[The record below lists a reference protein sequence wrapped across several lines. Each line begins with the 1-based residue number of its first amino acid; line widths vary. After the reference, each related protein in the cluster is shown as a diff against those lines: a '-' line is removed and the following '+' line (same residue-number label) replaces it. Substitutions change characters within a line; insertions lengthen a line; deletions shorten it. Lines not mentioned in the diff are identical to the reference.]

1 MLTCLCILFLSLNV
15 LYLFKSYLVSIF
27 SSIWRG
33 PFWYNL
39 KGAVSYSPK
48 NVSVLTFI
56 LLGIV
61 FLCVSSH
68 SGEHFLTWQ
77 SKLGVDKWHFQFWRV
92 QLHSCDGLMSFPL
105 VDSVFCEV
113 KNDVLLAHPPLLF
126 FCLFLLASLVLFC
139 FTLPSHPCFLFP
151 FSVILGSKTRVSR
164 MLDKCCSLW
173 P

>member
-1 MLTCLCILFLSLNV
+1 M
-15 LYLFKSYLVSIF
+15 YLFKSYLVSIF

-68 SGEHFLTWQ
+68 SGEQFPDLPIQ
-77 SKLGVDKWHFQFWRV
+77 VGRRKCHFQFWRV

-113 KNDVLLAHPPLLF
+113 KSDVLLAYPPLLF
-126 FCLFLLASLVLFC
+126 FCLSLLASLVLFC
-139 FTLPSHPCFLFP
+139 LTLPSHPCFLFS
-151 FSVILGSKTRVSR
+151 FSAILGSKTRVSR